1 MSSPRLQ
8 RWRVSPPKSIS
19 VGLFQKVVESL
30 ASFMTGLNA
39 IERSVETVVI
49 ANGEQ
54 NVVSGFDSWKAYQ
67 PFSLDKIEHIQFE
80 LTLKKN
86 DHESCQ
92 LHVEFRQNHIFLSVS
107 DIGTGWLD
115 AVFEEM
121 ERKLKSAGL
130 FKGELGYK
138 LTSTIL
144 RLQNIFLVAGTTFV
158 LFPVHDGLNLFYV
171 GICFIVTGVVPVISD
186 IFRIFFPQKP
196 IQILDEKIVLPII
209 SIEKAATWVGLV
221 SGIVVLAKELFV
233 LVSSVGG

>member
-1 MSSPRLQ
+1 MSRQRMQ
-8 RWRVSPPKSIS
+8 RWRVSPPKTIS
-19 VGLFQKVVESL
+19 VKLFQKLVESL
-30 ASFMTGLNA
+30 VSFMPGLST
-39 IERSVETVVI
+39 IERLVETTVI
-49 ANGEQ
+49 ANGQQ

-67 PFSLDKIEHIQFE
+67 PFPLDKIEHIQFE
-80 LTLKKN
+80 LTLKKS

-107 DIGTGWLD
+107 DIETGWRD

-144 RLQNIFLVAGTTFV
+144 RLQNIFIVTGTMLI
-158 LFPVHDGLNLFYV
+158 LFPEHKGLNLFNV
-171 GICFIVTGVVPVISD
+171 GICFIATGVVPVVSD

-196 IQILDEKIVLPII
+196 IQVLEEKIVLPNVN
-209 SIEKAATWVGLV
+209 IEKSAAWVGLV
-221 SGIVVLAKELFV
+221 SGVVTLAKELYF
-233 LVSSVGG
+233 LVSSTGG